1 LVKKWRG
8 TLAAQDRKL
17 KVPRR
22 LIPERDYSRDFELR
36 IPRAELRE
44 WDEIHE
50 GLLQEETYAA
60 FLWLR
65 DEYAVS
71 VERHEVQHRLDF
83 ARELIPVPEL
93 LARRLGVTNR
103 LDASL
108 DTLAGRSCAEL
119 SAYLV
124 TIAQPKRSPLLELVL
139 LARFLFNQ
147 HSLGGPY
154 AYAALAVYEG
164 LGEELGVDVA
174 GLLGTGR
181 VHRPQL
187 AQLFRAV
194 LAHSPDE
201 LRAAATRLYQRQYGL
216 PPPEVSRKSVQ
227 SNPPWRH

>member
-1 LVKKWRG
+1 VGRWRG
-8 TLAAQDRKL
+8 TLAAQSRRL
-17 KVPRR
+17 RVPRR
-22 LIPERDYSRDFELR
+22 LIPERDYSRDLELR

-50 GLLQEETYAA
+50 ELLREEIRAA
-60 FLWLR
+60 FVWLR
-65 DEYAVS
+65 DDYAAS

-83 ARELIPVPEL
+83 ARELIPVPEI
-93 LARRLGVTNR
+93 LARRLGVENR

-108 DTLAGRSCAEL
+108 DTLPGRSCAEL

-124 TIAQPKRSPLLELVL
+124 SIAQAERSPLLDLTL
-139 LARFLFNQ
+139 LARFLFNK

-154 AYAALAVYEG
+154 AYAALAAFEG

-174 GLLGTGR
+174 EILGTGR

-187 AQLFRAV
+187 AKLFLAV
-194 LAHSPDE
+194 TRHPPDE
-201 LRAAATRLYQRQYGL
+201 LRAAAARLYQREYGQ
-216 PPPEVSRKSVQ
+216 PPPVVTCKSLQ